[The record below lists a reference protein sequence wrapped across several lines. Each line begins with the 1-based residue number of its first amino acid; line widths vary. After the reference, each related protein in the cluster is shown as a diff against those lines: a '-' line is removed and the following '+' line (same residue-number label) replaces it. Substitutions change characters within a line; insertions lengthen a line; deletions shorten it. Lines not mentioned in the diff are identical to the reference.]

1 MECVPAAVVEWESP
15 FLGPLNERVA
25 ANIAIYTVRA
35 GGPRVLDL
43 RDQAKGSCI

>member
-1 MECVPAAVVEWESP
+1 MRFLQLWLSGNHA

-25 ANIAIYTVRA
+25 ANITSYTVRA